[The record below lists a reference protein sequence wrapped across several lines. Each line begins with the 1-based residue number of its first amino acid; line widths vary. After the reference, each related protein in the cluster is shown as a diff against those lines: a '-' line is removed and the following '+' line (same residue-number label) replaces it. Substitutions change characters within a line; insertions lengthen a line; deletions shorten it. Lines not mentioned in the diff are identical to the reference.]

1 MSLITTNS
9 KVSNRPEHYDNN
21 YPQPIVIKPNSQICL
36 QKFIHTRDT
45 DAFEITQENNVI
57 LYKYGQESATTRTGQ
72 MNPQRTAV
80 LNTGVYT
87 GSELATEI
95 ARAMNAVNQQQN
107 FSFECLFT
115 EDPTAVFPQ
124 PTRTF
129 TITTTELD
137 AVSFDTKGG
146 TWTSNGTATRFT
158 IVNND
163 TANNSSTIKFK
174 QVGGEYGD
182 DCFMRRGILTS
193 GGSHSV
199 SGIKDNKDG
208 NTDFLRIGVCSNLT
222 TTEGDPVG
230 GDGAGF
236 DFSQALQD
244 FSVQIRNNGD
254 AATNPQ
260 LGNIFEI
267 HDLEY
272 VRGRPAGSSGWRR
285 ERLLRTIPESV
296 LNAVKALPNFRDFR
310 ITIETDQS
318 VEDGAQGP
326 KVSNTGGN
334 WVVRLEY
341 FDNTGTLQQIPA
353 GTGGNIDGAF
363 ESGVSVQAIQDI
375 TIGPSTN
382 PKTITG
388 CIMFTGQAQ
397 FIQTTSTNITTNEFV
412 RASRAAYIPTLCT
425 DKAGVNQDVIWYRN
439 DNGNDWSE
447 GGGTFFARWTNLVG
461 EDPDIAG
468 VVAGSVN
475 RGYPLKVEVFDVAT
489 ETLQATYF
497 CRPQSDAT
505 GNLGVSQVNW
515 DMIASATLPAGGAA
529 ASHTASIT
537 LATGASPTMQNIDG
551 AGATWTGSA
560 AINAVADFHTYTL
573 DGYYNLVQNQVSPN
587 PPALDANGLAID
599 DGIDR
604 GNKELEDG
612 VEPTIVSASVLGSP
626 SLNSPPLAAPL
637 PRTIFITFDSVP
649 SAANQSVASIAQ
661 LLGFLRGSASGT
673 PNYYYSSSTPDRSGL
688 NPPLPIYPFPLV
700 SQVQPTALSGD
711 TTLHISIPQLNNIRT
726 YEGARTDLL
735 QGATNN
741 NAASNGDITNTIAVI
756 PRQEFTSDRD
766 QGELVYVSPF
776 LDWVDINNKTEL
788 QINQLTILV
797 RNADGTLAKDLKR
810 ETTAIFKLRE
820 DPETK
825 RQLAEDARME
835 RFAKMIQNQVDRSV
849 EFTGS

>member
-9 KVSNRPEHYDNN
+9 KVSNQPEHYDNN

-45 DAFEITQENNVI
+45 DAFEITQENNV
-57 LYKYGQESATTRTGQ
+57 LLFKWGQAGTTGTGTY
-72 MNPQRTAV
+72 NPQRTAV
-80 LNTGVYT
+80 LNTGVYS

-115 EDPTAVFPQ
+115 EDPTAVFPA

-129 TITTTELD
+129 TITTTEP
-137 AVSFDTKGG
+137 VSATFDTKGG

-158 IVNND
+158 IVNDD

-182 DCFMRRGILTS
+182 DCFMRRGMLTH

-199 SGIKDNKDG
+199 SGIKNNQAG
-208 NTDFLRIGVCSNLT
+208 QVDFLRVGVCSNLT
-222 TTEGDPVG
+222 TTESSDPPTT
-230 GDGAGF
+230 DGSGF
-236 DFSQALQD
+236 NFQEDLQD
-244 FSVQIRNNGD
+244 FSVQVRD
-254 AATNPQ
+254 D
-260 LGNIFEI
+260 LLEI

-285 ERLLRTIPESV
+285 ERLLRTIPSSV
-296 LNAVKALPNFRDFR
+296 LTAVRALPSFRDFR
-310 ITIETDQS
+310 ITIITNQS
-318 VEDGAQGP
+318 VSGAG
-326 KVSNTGGN
+326 VANTGGN
-334 WVVRLEY
+334 WIARLEY

-353 GTGGNIDGAF
+353 GTGGAIAGAF
-363 ESGVSVQAIQDI
+363 GTGATTNAIQDVVVG
-375 TIGPSTN
+375 TQTY
-382 PKTITG
+382 TG
-388 CIMFTGQAQ
+388 VIMFTGDPV
-397 FIQTTSTNITTNEFV
+397 FIQTTSTNITPNSFV
-412 RASRAAYIPTLCT
+412 RGSRAAYIPTLTT
-425 DKAGVNQDVIWYRN
+425 DKAGNNQDLIWYRL

-475 RGYPLKVEVFDVAT
+475 NGYPLKVEVFDVAT

-497 CRPQSDAT
+497 CRPSFDAT
-505 GNLGVSQVNW
+505 GNLSRSQVNW
-515 DMIASATLPAGGAA
+515 DAVASATLPAGGAA
-529 ASHTASIT
+529 SSHTISIT
-537 LATGASPTMQNIDG
+537 LATGAAPQIFNLDG

-560 AINAVADFHTYTL
+560 AINGVLDNHTYTL
-573 DGYYNLVQNQVSPN
+573 NGYYNLTQNQVSPN
-587 PPALDANGLAID
+587 PPTLDANGLGIGLPDLSAEHID
-599 DGIDR
+599 DEVDTSTHSP
-604 GNKELEDG
+604 LG
-612 VEPTIVSASVLGSP
+612 VAA
-626 SLNSPPLAAPL
+626 PPLVDEL
-637 PRTIFITFDSVP
+637 PRTIFISFDSQP
-649 SAANQSVASIAQ
+649 SANNQSVASIAQ
-661 LLGFLRGSASGT
+661 LLGFLRGQATGT
-673 PNYYYSSSTPDRSGL
+673 PNYYYSSSTPDRA
-688 NPPLPIYPFPLV
+688 PAPLYPFVLV
-700 SQVQPTALSGD
+700 NQIQPSAISGD

-735 QGATNN
+735 QGAVNN

-756 PRQEFTSDRD
+756 PRQEFTSDRNT
-766 QGELVYVSPF
+766 GELVYVSPF
-776 LDWVDINNKTEL
+776 LDWVDINNKAEL
-788 QINQLTILV
+788 LINQLTILV

-810 ETTAIFKLRE
+810 ETTAIFKIRE

-825 RQLAEDARME
+825 RQLQEEARME
-835 RFAKMIQNQVDRSV
+835 RFAKMIQNQEDRVV